1 MTILH
6 LQTEEVQSMVH
17 RISKNAILLD
27 RSQEDLRNISSILS
41 LNWRGGDSE
50 YFYYRLQAISFS
62 LSHSSDNLHELASK
76 VNREVSQWLE
86 VDSKFSDLFS
96 FGSIA
101 PEIISTTPILVGTM
115 IARPWNGLN
124 WGDWL
129 FGESKNLWGISS
141 YSIKDFI
148 KLMQNNDDLTELI
161 PILEFAGFLFDIDD
175 ELIIENESFKHAFF
189 NASLS
194 LGIEK
199 GIKYFIPVFGEV
211 MIASTIVQLVG
222 QLGVAALEVSGNYE
236 EALLLDETLDFVDIG
251 GYVDDIGD
259 GITNWLHDPGQPN
272 PFNQIEDRVTLENQF
287 SNGILIPSGSSY
299 Q

>member
-6 LQTEEVQSMVH
+6 LQTEEVQSMVYS
-17 RISKNAILLD
+17 ISKNATLLD
-27 RSQEDLRNISSILS
+27 RSQEDLRNISLILFR
-41 LNWRGGDSE
+41 NWEGDDSE
-50 YFYYRLQAISFS
+50 YFYYRLQAISIS
-62 LSHSSDNLHELASK
+62 LSQSSDNLHELANK
-76 VNREVSQWLE
+76 VLREVSQWLE

-101 PEIISTTPILVGTM
+101 PEIISTTPILMGTG
-115 IARPWNGLN
+115 IAQPWNGLN

-129 FGESKNLWGISS
+129 FGESKKLWGISS
-141 YSIKDFI
+141 YFI
-148 KLMQNNDDLTELI
+148 KEFIKQTNNNDDLTELI
-161 PILEFAGFLFDIDD
+161 PKLEFSGFLFDLSD
-175 ELIIENESFKHAFF
+175 ELIIDNESFKHAFI
-189 NASLS
+189 NAGLS

-199 GIKYFIPVFGEV
+199 GIKYLIPIFGEV

-222 QLGVAALEVSGNYE
+222 QVGVAALEVSGNYE
-236 EALLLDETLDFVDIG
+236 EALILDETLDFVDIG

-259 GITNWLHDPGQPN
+259 GITNWLNNPGQPN

-287 SNGILIPSGSSY
+287 SSDILIPSGASY

>member
-6 LQTEEVQSMVH
+6 LQTEEVQSMVYS
-17 RISKNAILLD
+17 ISKNATLLD
-27 RSQEDLRNISSILS
+27 RSQEDLRNISLILFR
-41 LNWRGGDSE
+41 NWEGDDSE
-50 YFYYRLQAISFS
+50 YFYYRLQAISIS
-62 LSHSSDNLHELASK
+62 LSQSSDNLHELANK
-76 VNREVSQWLE
+76 VLREVSQWLE

-101 PEIISTTPILVGTM
+101 PEIISTTPILMVTG
-115 IARPWNGLN
+115 IAQPWNGLN

-129 FGESKNLWGISS
+129 FGESKKLWGISS
-141 YSIKDFI
+141 YFI
-148 KLMQNNDDLTELI
+148 KEFIKQTNNNDDLTELI
-161 PILEFAGFLFDIDD
+161 PKLEFLGFLFDLSD
-175 ELIIENESFKHAFF
+175 ELTIDNESFKHAFI
-189 NASLS
+189 NAGLS

-199 GIKYFIPVFGEV
+199 GIKYLIPIFGEV

-222 QLGVAALEVSGNYE
+222 QVGVAALEVSGNYE
-236 EALLLDETLDFVDIG
+236 EALILDETLDFVDIG

-259 GITNWLHDPGQPN
+259 GITNWLNNPGQPN

-287 SNGILIPSGSSY
+287 SSDILIPSGASY